1 MKVYRYPIR
10 TLAGDYLRAAAGFS
24 VGVGLMS
31 LGASTLVITI
41 GTGIAGL
48 FSLFGC
54 RTLQRHVTK
63 VAVDDREIRNVA
75 FGTRAMGWADLERF
89 KLRYYGT
96 KRQEKGSEGFMQLT
110 LKGGGRSLTYDSG
123 IEGFTFIAWRATQ
136 AARENGIGFDP
147 TSAGNLLAI
156 GLDADREIPP
166 PGS

>member
-75 FGTRAMGWADLERF
+75 FGTRVMGWADLERF

-110 LKGGGRSLTYDSG
+110 LYGGSTSLIYDSG
-123 IEGFTFIAWRATQ
+123 LEGFDFVTWRA
-136 AARENGIGFDP
+136 AKALRENGRSPDP
-147 TSAGNLLAI
+147 TTAGNLLTL
-156 GLDADREIPP
+156 GLDGEGAMPLDQ
-166 PGS
+166 G